1 MAPTQGG
8 ADFFINRPTA
18 KAASIPWKDPP
29 APSNPAVRGTL
40 LHYGGILISNVN
52 FVQQLLWNNAGFSS
66 LRDLPQLNDVE
77 PRCEPL
83 VIKAT
88 RGAAAVSDEDYLKS
102 LLDEVWDSRRPGS
115 KVHLSVLDYHEAYKS
130 ARVTPTAVAKALLP
144 LIDREAKTPHE
155 RHSKAFLQVRQD
167 LVLKAAEESTQ
178 RYKDG
183 KFRSVL
189 DGVPVAVK
197 DEVDLTGYR
206 KCYASKI
213 DFTRKDDATTYCVQ
227 RWIDAGAVVIG
238 KTTMQELGSDITGNN
253 PTFGTPFNP
262 HHDNYYCG
270 GSSTGSAYAVAAG
283 LTPLCE
289 GNDGG
294 GSIRIPATYCGVYG
308 LKTSHGRVSKRP
320 STDLA
325 RSTGVAGP
333 IAANMIDLEI
343 GYRIMAQPDPLDPD
357 SSLFTPPGS
366 ITTRNL
372 KTLGIYRPWFDRA
385 DPLVQSSCQKAIDW
399 LVSTQ
404 NYTLID
410 ITLPLLPEGQLA
422 HAMTILSELSIGIP
436 QTSTHLL
443 SPANKV
449 LIPVARKTTAIDFLQ
464 AQRLRNLIMQHLSH
478 LYSQHPGLII
488 VSPTTTE
495 AGWKLETGD
504 LRYGLTDANKQLKN
518 MEYAWLAN
526 FCGCPAIS
534 VPIGYDTPADGKG
547 RVPIGFMGM
556 GEWCSED
563 ELIAFGYDCEKFLH
577 GEVEGGRFKPG
588 NHVDVV
594 VELVGRSF

>member
-1 MAPTQGG
+1 MTSTQGG

-29 APSNPAVRGTL
+29 APSNPVVRGTL
-40 LHYGGILISNVN
+40 LHYGGILISNLN

-66 LRDLPQLNDVE
+66 LRDHPQLNNVE
-77 PRCEPL
+77 SRYEPL
-83 VIKAT
+83 VIKAN
-88 RGAAAVSDEDYLKS
+88 RGAAAVSDEQYLKS
-102 LLDEVWDSRRPGS
+102 LLDEAWDGRRPGS

-130 ARVTPTAVAKALLP
+130 GRITPTAVAKALLP
-144 LIDREAKTPHE
+144 LIDRDTKKSDE

-183 KFRSVL
+183 KFKSVL

-197 DEVDLTGYR
+197 DEVDLAGYR

-227 RWIDAGAVVIG
+227 RWMNAGAVVIG

-253 PTFGTPFNP
+253 PTFGTPLNP
-262 HHDNYYCG
+262 NHDNYYCG

-333 IAANMIDLEI
+333 IAANMVDLEI
-343 GYRIMAQPDPLDPD
+343 GYQIMAQPDSLDPD

-366 ITTRNL
+366 NTTR
-372 KTLGIYRPWFDRA
+372 KSRMLGIYRPWFDRA
-385 DPLVQSSCQKAIDW
+385 DPLVKISCQKAIDW

-436 QTSTHLL
+436 EASTHLL

-449 LIPVARKTTAIDFLQ
+449 LIPVARKTTAVDFLQ

-488 VSPTTTE
+488 VSPTTAE
-495 AGWKLETGD
+495 AGWKIEKGD
-504 LRYGLTDANKQLKN
+504 LSYGLTNANKQLKN

-534 VPIGYDTPADGKG
+534 VPVGYDKPTDGKG
-547 RVPIGFMGM
+547 KVPIGFMGM

-563 ELIAFGYDCEKFLH
+563 ELIAFGYDCEKFLNE
-577 GEVEGGRFKPG
+577 EVDGGRFRPG
-588 NHVDVV
+588 NHVDVL
-594 VELVGRSF
+594 ELAASGSP